1 VSESFRQ
8 KLGLSESGNRY
19 DVVNDEGFT
28 GRYQFG
34 KPRLQ
39 DYMKATGQEFTM
51 QEFLQDPVLQEN
63 VQDWHERDILSY
75 AAREGILD
83 RQGQTVAGVP
93 INAGSI
99 IGMAHLGGRDGM
111 KRFIESGGEYNPAD
125 SNNTSLADYGL
136 RFSGSYYE
144 EPEMTEAAAR
154 RAYGLGDTNLQPSEV
169 LQGMQTGQVRPEEA
183 AAYFSEGFSPQP
195 QEEASFLDKL
205 GGAAGA
211 LKKSGLMDAPEQ
223 PDFDSLSMRINP
235 GRQNTGSRALQRM
248 GIASLA

>member
-1 VSESFRQ
+1 MSTGFRQ
-8 KLGLSESGNRY
+8 KLGMSESSNRY
-19 DVVNDEGFT
+19 DVVNAEGFG
-28 GRYQFG
+28 GRFQFG
-34 KPRLQ
+34 MPRLQ

-51 QEFLQDPVLQEN
+51 QEFLENPTLQEN
-63 VQDWHERDILSY
+63 VQDWHERDILAY

-99 IGMAHLGGRDGM
+99 IGMAHLGGKAGM

-136 RFSGSYYE
+136 KFSGTYYE
-144 EPEMTEAAAR
+144 EPQMTEAAAR

-169 LQGMQTGQVRPEEA
+169 LYGIQTGQLTPDEA
-183 AAYFSEGFSPQP
+183 ASYFGDGFAPKE
-195 QEEASFLDKL
+195 QEKASFLDRL
-205 GGAAGA
+205 GDAASYMDASGLGAAPA
-211 LKKSGLMDAPEQ
+211 Q
-223 PDFDSLSMRINP
+223 PRFPRMSMRINE